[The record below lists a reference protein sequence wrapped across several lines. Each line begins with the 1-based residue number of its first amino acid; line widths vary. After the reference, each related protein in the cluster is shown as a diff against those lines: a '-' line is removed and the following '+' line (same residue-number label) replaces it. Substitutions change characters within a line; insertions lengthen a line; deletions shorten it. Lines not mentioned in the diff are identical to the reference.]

1 MDERTLG
8 KELFGRWV
16 RLAVARWAL
25 HHDSFYQGEAAEAIG
40 YPPSAVRQELDRL
53 VQLGMLLRVSP
64 EGSRRVYYVHVDSP
78 LWEIIRAADRV
89 VADPATVREAAP

>member
-25 HHDSFYQGEAAEAIG
+25 HHDSFFQGEAAEAIG

-53 VQLGMLLRVSP
+53 VHLGMLQRVSP
-64 EGSRRVYYVHVDSP
+64 EGSRRVYYVHVASP
-78 LWEIIRAADRV
+78 VWEIIRATDQVLSDATLFGT
-89 VADPATVREAAP
+89 PAP